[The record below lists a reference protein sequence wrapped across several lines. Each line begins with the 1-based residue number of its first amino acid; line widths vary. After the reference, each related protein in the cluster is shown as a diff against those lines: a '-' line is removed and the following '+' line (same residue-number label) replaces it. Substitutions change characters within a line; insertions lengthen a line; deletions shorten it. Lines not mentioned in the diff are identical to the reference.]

1 MPSPQEEVTR
11 RNKGTS
17 GIKYRNVVN
26 RLILD
31 TTCMDMRL
39 RSIIYQGV
47 FNPSVFVKP
56 SLRPP
61 GGPRAAPVIGPR
73 GGSESCDWLELL
85 DQISPNLANS
95 EMKRLSSLI
104 RP

>member
-1 MPSPQEEVTR
+1 M
-11 RNKGTS
+11 
-17 GIKYRNVVN
+17 
-26 RLILD
+26 LL
-31 TTCMDMRL
+31 
-39 RSIIYQGV
+39 
-47 FNPSVFVKP
+47 KP
-56 SLRPP
+56 SLQPP